1 MAAEALIIKIID
13 YRSEDYVREVALRH
27 AVLREPLGLSYTEE
41 QLKEE
46 EEEIHFNAFLGE
58 NLVGT
63 LLMRIVSSDEIKM
76 RQVAVWPGVQKG
88 GIGKAMVF
96 FSEGWAKGRGFR
108 VISLHARVTA
118 VPFYEKLG
126 YTVKG
131 PLFHE
136 VTLPHYAMKKFL

>member
-1 MAAEALIIKIID
+1 MTGEPLIVRIID
-13 YRSEDYVREVALRH
+13 YHSEDYVREVALRH

-41 QLKEE
+41 QLQEE

-58 NLVGT
+58 ILVGT
-63 LLMRIVSSDEIKM
+63 LLMRIISTDEIKM
-76 RQVAVWPGVQKG
+76 RQVAVWSGMQKS

-108 VISLHARVTA
+108 VISLNARVTA

-126 YTVKG
+126 YTVRG
-131 PLFHE
+131 SLFHE
-136 VTLPHYAMKKFL
+136 VTLPHFAMKKYI